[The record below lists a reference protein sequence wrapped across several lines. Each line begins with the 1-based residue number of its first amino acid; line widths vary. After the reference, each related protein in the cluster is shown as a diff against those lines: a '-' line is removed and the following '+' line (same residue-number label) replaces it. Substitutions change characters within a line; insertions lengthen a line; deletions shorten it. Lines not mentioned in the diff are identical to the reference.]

1 MIVFACSTSALFS
14 GAYPDERVWN
24 DLKNN
29 TIGRKS
35 IESKEQLRK
44 NVIGFLRQLQ
54 CSPSRVRSYFANETT
69 RYAA

>member
-1 MIVFACSTSALFS
+1 MIVFASSLFPPYS
-14 GAYPDERVWN
+14 PELSPVERVWN

-35 IESKEQLRK
+35 IESKERLH

-54 CSPSRVRSYFANETT
+54 CSPS
-69 RYAA
+69 